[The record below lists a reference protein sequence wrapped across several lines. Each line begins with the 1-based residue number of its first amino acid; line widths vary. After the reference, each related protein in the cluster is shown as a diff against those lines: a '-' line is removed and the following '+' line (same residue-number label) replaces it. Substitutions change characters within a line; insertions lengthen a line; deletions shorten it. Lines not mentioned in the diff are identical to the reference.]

1 MNLKQSK
8 YTIVDVETTGG
19 VGYGRMTEICI
30 ITVIDM
36 QIVDVYQSLINP
48 EMPIPRQI
56 TALTGIDDEM
66 VSDAPK
72 FYEIAEVVEEKMKD
86 AIFVA
91 HNVNFDFGFLKKE
104 FEIVGKNFLKKKLC
118 TVRLSRKLI
127 PGLPSYSLSKLCR
140 SVGISLKGAH
150 RAEADTRATT
160 ILFLNLLKLDSK
172 SDYEVFSNF
181 LNKSSRQST
190 LPANLPTEDFERLPD
205 TPGIYIF
212 KDKGGKIIYVGKA
225 KDIKKRVLSHFY
237 SKSQKTINLCSETHS
252 LDFEQTGN
260 ELCALLLEADY
271 IRQYYP
277 KFNQA
282 QKKPSSVY
290 KIISYENQLGILQLA
305 LHKTKGNSNSVQT
318 LFNIT
323 IGMETLAKVCEKFNL
338 CPKYCG
344 LQSTNGSCSHY
355 KIKNCSGICS
365 QKEDVDLYNEK
376 VKAALSEME
385 NKQQSYAI
393 VEKGRNPSE
402 NCIVLIENDE
412 YKGFGFVPND
422 IAVAYFDEFKEYIK
436 RYENNFYTSKILN
449 AYLHNNSKN
458 SKIIKPDS
466 LIVG

>member
-1 MNLKQSK
+1 MNLNKSK
-8 YTIVDVETTGG
+8 FTIVDVETTGSIR
-19 VGYGRMTEICI
+19 YGRMTEICI

-36 QIVDVYQSLINP
+36 KITDVYQSLINP
-48 EMPIPRQI
+48 ETPIPRPI
-56 TALTGIDDEM
+56 TALTGISNEM
-66 VSDAPK
+66 VYDAPK
-72 FYEIAEVVEEKMKD
+72 FYEIAEIIEAKMKD

-104 FEIVGKNFLKKKLC
+104 FENVGKKFLKKKLC

-127 PGLPSYSLSKLCR
+127 PGLSSYSLSRLCK

-160 ILFLNLLKLDSK
+160 TLFLNLLKLDGK
-172 SDYEVFSNF
+172 TDYQTFNNY

-190 LPANLPTEDFERLPD
+190 LPANLPTEDFEKLPS
-205 TPGIYIF
+205 TAGIYIF

-237 SKSQKTINLCSETHS
+237 SKAQKTINLCAETHA

-282 QKKPSSVY
+282 QKKPTNIYQIV
-290 KIISYENQLGILQLA
+290 SYENQLGVLQLA
-305 LHKTKGNSNSVQT
+305 LHKTKGNYNSVQT

-323 IGMETLAKVCEKFNL
+323 IGMETLTRLCEKFNL
-338 CPKYCG
+338 CPKYCS
-344 LQSTNGSCSHY
+344 LQVTNGSCSHY
-355 KIKNCSGICS
+355 KIKNCSGVCS
-365 QKEDVDLYNEK
+365 QNEDVSAYNER
-376 VKAALSEME
+376 VKRALSELQHE
-385 NKQQSYAI
+385 QQSYAI
-393 VEKGRNPSE
+393 MEKGKTPLE
-402 NCIVLIENDE
+402 TCIILIENGE
-412 YKGFGFVPND
+412 YQGFGFLEND
-422 IAVAYFDEFKEYIK
+422 IAIEHFVEFKDYIK

-449 AYLHNNSKN
+449 AYLYNNPKS
-458 SKIIKPDS
+458 SKIIKPNS
-466 LIVG
+466 LTLS